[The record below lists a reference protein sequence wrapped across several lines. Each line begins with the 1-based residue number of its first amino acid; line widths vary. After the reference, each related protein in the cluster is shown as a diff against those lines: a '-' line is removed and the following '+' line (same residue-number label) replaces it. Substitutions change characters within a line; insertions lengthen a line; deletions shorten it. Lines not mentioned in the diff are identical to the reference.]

1 MESNWELRG
10 VLQLEQ
16 KIEDSTKGEE
26 IQHREDIDFLLP
38 TTRLQ
43 GTATFCWSAS
53 SSARSILHAA
63 ATAFGDHGLP
73 SILSRLVTEL
83 FGLWFGDT
91 GDIRSL

>member
-1 MESNWELRG
+1 MLHFS
-10 VLQLEQ
+10 EQ
-16 KIEDSTKGEE
+16 HNNKKDYKFKKLMSLY
-26 IQHREDIDFLLP
+26 HRDREDIDFLLP